1 MPESVE
7 NSFPSPPLFTPC
19 LFVDRDA
26 SNVCSFR
33 FGFAFVLHLL
43 LFDSCLH
50 ENCLLYSY

>member
-43 LFDSCLH
+43 LFDYCLH